1 MVLSKTGL
9 FILHLWSFQKVVME
23 IFLPWNLGMLHW
35 FPSMFHEVSI
45 IFLGFSYHFPWL
57 SNIFLGPSM
66 FHGLSQHFTW
76 VFPPFFMGFRSI
88 CHDFPSFSFVVQRFL
103 VISVTWGLKICF
115 HNHST
120 GDDKLEQMGH
130 HILSQFFSES
140 AESFSGAANRLGE
153 FDNAQELIANATK
166 PPRRVWR
173 TPP

>member
-1 MVLSKTGL
+1 MKFPAFFLGFPT
-9 FILHLWSFQKVVME
+9 
-23 IFLPWNLGMLHW
+23 IFLDCPTFSLVPACSMGCPSIFRGFPTIFLGRSQHW
-35 FPSMFHEVSI
+35 PRFSI
-45 IFLGFSYHFPWL
+45 IFLCCPKILGHISY
-57 SNIFLGPSM
+57 
-66 FHGLSQHFTW
+66 
-76 VFPPFFMGFRSI
+76 MGSENGV
-88 CHDFPSFSFVVQRFL
+88 CLH
-103 VISVTWGLKICF
+103 K
-115 HNHST
+115 HST